1 MISIDKIFIMM
12 YNIITGLR
20 KEPQNKNL
28 LKEVDNMFKVKMYTH
43 ENGEVIVREKVF
55 YAIEKALEFY
65 NDIQKLVTHGKL
77 IVHNR
82 VTNEF

>member
-1 MISIDKIFIMM
+1 MS
-12 YNIITGLR
+12 
-20 KEPQNKNL
+20 
-28 LKEVDNMFKVKMYTH
+28 KVKMYTH

-55 YAIEKALEFY
+55 YAIEKAMEFY

-77 IVHNR
+77 IIHNR

>member
-20 KEPQNKNL
+20 KEPQNKKL

-65 NDIQKLVTHGKL
+65 NGVQKLVTHGKL